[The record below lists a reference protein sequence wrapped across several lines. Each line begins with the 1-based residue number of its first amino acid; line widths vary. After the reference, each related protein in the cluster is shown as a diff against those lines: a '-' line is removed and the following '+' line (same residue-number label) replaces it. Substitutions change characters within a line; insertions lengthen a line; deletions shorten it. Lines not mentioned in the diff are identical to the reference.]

1 MPRPAPSL
9 PDPGLPDGDLA
20 VALALGAGEVLSGLR
35 ADVDAAGGGFV
46 AGELKDA
53 GDAASQAWLAAALA
67 HARPGDAVLSEEA
80 ADSAA
85 RLTADRV
92 WIVDP
97 LDGTREFAER
107 TSPSVELVETQ
118 FPMVNGVSTGSTSG
132 GAWRDDFA
140 VHVAL
145 WERGSGLTA
154 GAVGLP
160 ARDAVLST
168 VSRPARP
175 ADDVD
180 EVLAG
185 RRPLRIA
192 ASRSRPPQFVQ
203 DLAARDDVELV
214 PMGSAGVKVVSVVD
228 GTVDAYV
235 HAGGQYEWDSAAP
248 VAVALAA
255 GLECTRL
262 DGTPL
267 EYNRQDPWLP
277 DLFVCHPAVAAHL
290 RAALTTVG
298 VDIKEGAQ
306 P

>member
-1 MPRPAPSL
+1 MPQSSPSY
-9 PDPGLPDGDLA
+9 PDPALPDGELA
-20 VALALGAGEVLSGLR
+20 VVLARGAGEVLLGLR
-35 ADVDAAGGGFV
+35 AEVDAAGGDFV
-46 AGELKDA
+46 AAGLKDA
-53 GDAASQAWLAAALA
+53 GDTASQAWLAGALA
-67 HARPGDAVLSEEA
+67 HARPDDAVLSEEA
-80 ADSAA
+80 KDVGA
-85 RLTADRV
+85 RATADRV
-92 WIVDP
+92 WIIDP

-107 TSPSVELVETQ
+107 HAEGEL
-118 FPMVNGVSTGSTSG
+118 S

-168 VSRPARP
+168 VATG
-175 ADDVD
+175 ADLSDAGA
-180 EVLAG
+180 VLAG
-185 RRPLRIA
+185 TRPLRLA
-192 ASRSRPPQFVQ
+192 ASRSRPPEFVR
-203 DLAARDDVELV
+203 DLAARGDVELV

-235 HAGGQYEWDSAAP
+235 HGGGQYEWDSAAP

-255 GLECTRL
+255 GLDCTRL
-262 DGTPL
+262 DGTAL

-277 DLFVCHPAVAAHL
+277 DLFVSHPAVASRL
-290 RAALTTVG
+290 RAALTAVG

-306 P
+306 S

>member
-1 MPRPAPSL
+1 MSAPAPSF
-9 PDPGLPDGDLA
+9 PDPGLPDGELA
-20 VALALGAGEVLSGLR
+20 VALGLGAGEVLRGLR
-35 ADVDAAGGGFV
+35 AEVDAAGGSFV

-53 GDAASQAWLAAALA
+53 GDAASQSWLAAALA

-107 TSPSVELVETQ
+107 ATDDA
-118 FPMVNGVSTGSTSG
+118 G
-132 GAWRDDFA
+132 WRDDFA

-145 WERGSGLTA
+145 WERGTGRADGLTV

-168 VSRPARP
+168 VTPAARP
-175 ADDVD
+175 AGDVD
-180 EVLAG
+180 AVLAG
-185 RRPLRIA
+185 RRPLRLA

-203 DLAARDDVELV
+203 DLAARGDVELV

-248 VAVALAA
+248 VAVARAA

-290 RAALTTVG
+290 RAALAEVG

>member
-1 MPRPAPSL
+1 MPPSAPSF
-9 PDPGLPDGDLA
+9 PDPGLPDGELA
-20 VALALGAGEVLSGLR
+20 VALALGAGEVLRGLR
-35 ADVDAAGGGFV
+35 ADVDAAGGAFV

-53 GDAASQAWLAAALA
+53 GDAASQAWIAAALA
-67 HARPGDAVLSEEA
+67 HARPDDAVLSEEA

-107 TSPSVELVETQ
+107 VPPVEPVGTR
-118 FPMVNGVSTGSTSG
+118 VSTGSTSP
-132 GAWRDDFA
+132 AWRDDFA

-145 WERGSGLTA
+145 WERGSARSDGLVA

-168 VSRPARP
+168 VTPGGARP
-175 ADDVD
+175 VAGA
-180 EVLAG
+180 EAVLDG
-185 RRPLRIA
+185 RRRLRLA

-203 DLAARDDVELV
+203 DLAARGHVELV

-255 GLECTRL
+255 GLDCTRL

-277 DLFVCHPAVAAHL
+277 DLFVCHPALAARL
-290 RAALTTVG
+290 RAALTAVG

>member
-1 MPRPAPSL
+1 MPRPAPSF
-9 PDPGLPDGDLA
+9 PDPGLSDGELA
-20 VALALGAGEVLSGLR
+20 VALAQGAGQVLRGLR
-35 ADVDAAGGGFV
+35 AEVDAAGDAFEPR
-46 AGELKDA
+46 ELKDA
-53 GDAASQAWLAAALA
+53 GDAASQSWLAAALA

-80 ADSAA
+80 ADSAD
-85 RLTADRV
+85 RLAADRV
-92 WIVDP
+92 WIIDP

-107 TSPSVELVETQ
+107 AGE
-118 FPMVNGVSTGSTSG
+118 G
-132 GAWRDDFA
+132 WRDDFA

-145 WERGSGLTA
+145 WERGVARPDGLA
-154 GAVGLP
+154 VGAVGLP

-168 VSRPARP
+168 VEPDGARALP
-175 ADDVD
+175 DDD
-180 EVLAG
+180 AAAVLAG
-185 RRPLRIA
+185 RRPLRLA
-192 ASRSRPPQFVQ
+192 ASRSRPPAFVT
-203 DLAARDDVELV
+203 DLAARGGVELV

-267 EYNRQDPWLP
+267 VYNRQDPWLP
-277 DLFVCHPAVAAHL
+277 DLFVCHPAVAAYL
-290 RAALTTVG
+290 RAALTEAG

>member
-1 MPRPAPSL
+1 MPRPAPSF

-20 VALALGAGEVLSGLR
+20 VALATGAGEVLRGLR
-35 ADVDAAGGGFV
+35 AEVDAAGGAFEPR
-46 AGELKDA
+46 ELKAA
-53 GDAASQAWLAAALA
+53 GDAASQSWLAAALA

-80 ADSAA
+80 ADSAD

-92 WIVDP
+92 WIIDP

-107 TSPSVELVETQ
+107 PADDPS
-118 FPMVNGVSTGSTSG
+118 G
-132 GAWRDDFA
+132 WRDDFA

-145 WERGSGLTA
+145 WSRGVGRPDGLAA
-154 GAVGLP
+154 GAVALP
-160 ARDAVLST
+160 ARDAVVST
-168 VSRPARP
+168 VTPRDSRALP
-175 ADDVD
+175 ADDADDVAA
-180 EVLAG
+180 VIAG
-185 RRPLRIA
+185 RRPLRLA
-192 ASRSRPPQFVQ
+192 ASRSRPPEFVQ
-203 DLAARDDVELV
+203 RLAARGDVELV

-255 GLECTRL
+255 GLVCTRL

-277 DLFVCHPAVAAHL
+277 DLFVCHPAVAPHL
-290 RAALTTVG
+290 RAALTQVG

>member
-1 MPRPAPSL
+1 MSPSAPSF
-9 PDPGLPDGDLA
+9 PDPGLPDGELA
-20 VALALGAGEVLSGLR
+20 AVLARGAGEVLRGLR
-35 ADVDAAGGGFV
+35 ADVDAAGGAFV
-46 AGELKDA
+46 TGELKDA
-53 GDAASQAWLAAALA
+53 GDTASQAWLADALA
-67 HARPGDAVLSEEA
+67 HARPYDAVLSEEA
-80 ADSAA
+80 ADPAA

-92 WIVDP
+92 WIIDP

-107 TSPSVELVETQ
+107 LAPAGPV
-118 FPMVNGVSTGSTSG
+118 GTGASAG
-132 GAWRDDFA
+132 PAAAAWRDDFA

-145 WERGSGLTA
+145 WERGSDRPAWLAA

-160 ARDAVLST
+160 ARSVVLGTTPTEGSSD
-168 VSRPARP
+168 VRP
-175 ADDVD
+175 ADPAA
-180 EVLAG
+180 VLAG
-185 RRPLRIA
+185 RRPLRLA
-192 ASRSRPPQFVQ
+192 ASRSRPPEFVRR
-203 DLAARDDVELV
+203 LAARGGVELV
-214 PMGSAGVKVVSVVD
+214 PMGSAGVKVLSVVD

-277 DLFVCHPAVAAHL
+277 DLFVCHPALAARL
-290 RAALTTVG
+290 RAALTEVG

>member
-1 MPRPAPSL
+1 MSPSAPSF
-9 PDPGLPDGDLA
+9 PDPGLPDGELA
-20 VALALGAGEVLSGLR
+20 VALARGAGEVLRGLR
-35 ADVDAAGGGFV
+35 ADVDAAGGAFV
-46 AGELKDA
+46 AKELKDA

-67 HARPGDAVLSEEA
+67 HTRPGDAVLSEEA
-80 ADSAA
+80 ADSTA
-85 RLTADRV
+85 RLAADRV

-107 TSPSVELVETQ
+107 VADD
-118 FPMVNGVSTGSTSG
+118 

-145 WERGSGLTA
+145 WCRGVERSDGLAA

-160 ARDAVLST
+160 ARGTVLST
-168 VSRPARP
+168 VAVVEPASD
-175 ADDVD
+175 A
-180 EVLAG
+180 EAVLAG
-185 RRPLRIA
+185 RRPLRLA

-203 DLAARDDVELV
+203 DLAARGDVELV

-228 GTVDAYV
+228 GSVDAYV

-255 GLECTRL
+255 GLDCTRL
-262 DGTPL
+262 AGNPL

-277 DLFVCHPAVAAHL
+277 DLFVCRPALAGRL
-290 RAALTTVG
+290 RGALTDVG

-306 P
+306 S

>member
-1 MPRPAPSL
+1 MSASAPSF
-9 PDPGLPDGDLA
+9 PDPGLPDGELA
-20 VALALGAGEVLSGLR
+20 VALAQGAGEVLRGLR
-35 ADVDAAGGGFV
+35 AEVDAAGGSFV
-46 AGELKDA
+46 ARELKDA
-53 GDAASQAWLAAALA
+53 GDAASQSWLAGALA

-80 ADSAA
+80 ADTAA

-107 TSPSVELVETQ
+107 A
-118 FPMVNGVSTGSTSG
+118 GD
-132 GAWRDDFA
+132 GAGWRDDFA

-145 WERGSGLTA
+145 WDRGVARSDGLAA

-160 ARDAVLST
+160 ARGAVLST
-168 VSRPARP
+168 ATTDAGPSP
-175 ADDVD
+175 ADDTD
-180 EVLAG
+180 AVLAG
-185 RRPLRIA
+185 RRPLRLA

-255 GLECTRL
+255 GLVCTRL

-277 DLFVCHPAVAAHL
+277 DLFVSHPAVAAHL
-290 RAALTTVG
+290 RAALTEVG

>member
-1 MPRPAPSL
+1 MSPSAPSF
-9 PDPGLPDGDLA
+9 PDPGLPDGELA
-20 VALALGAGEVLSGLR
+20 VALALGAGEVLRALR
-35 ADVDAAGGGFV
+35 ADVDASGGAFV

-92 WIVDP
+92 WVVDP

-107 TSPSVELVETQ
+107 AA
-118 FPMVNGVSTGSTSG
+118 TGG
-132 GAWRDDFA
+132 GWRDDFA

-145 WERGSGLTA
+145 WERGSARSDGLVA

-168 VSRPARP
+168 VSPEGDPAAGPARDLD
-175 ADDVD
+175 A
-180 EVLAG
+180 VLDG
-185 RRPLRIA
+185 RRPLRLA

-203 DLAARDDVELV
+203 DLAARGDVELV

-277 DLFVCHPAVAAHL
+277 DLFVCHPVLAARL
-290 RAALTTVG
+290 RTALTEVG

>member
-1 MPRPAPSL
+1 MSASAPSL
-9 PDPGLPDGDLA
+9 PDPGLPDGELA
-20 VALALGAGEVLSGLR
+20 VALAQGAGEVLRSLR
-35 ADVDAAGGGFV
+35 AEVDAAGGSFV

-53 GDAASQAWLAAALA
+53 GDAASQSWLAAALA
-67 HARPGDAVLSEEA
+67 HARPADAVLSEEA

-85 RLTADRV
+85 RLAADRV
-92 WIVDP
+92 WIIDP

-107 TSPSVELVETQ
+107 
-118 FPMVNGVSTGSTSG
+118 VSTGSTT

-145 WERGSGLTA
+145 WDRDVARSDGLAA

-160 ARDAVLST
+160 ARDAVLGTAPTGSG
-168 VSRPARP
+168 PRP
-175 ADDVD
+175 ADDTD
-180 EVLAG
+180 AALAG
-185 RRPLRIA
+185 RRPLRLA

-255 GLECTRL
+255 GLVCTRL

-277 DLFVCHPAVAAHL
+277 DLFVSHPAVAAHL
-290 RAALTTVG
+290 RAALTAVG

-306 P
+306 S

>member
-1 MPRPAPSL
+1 MPRPAPSF

-20 VALALGAGEVLSGLR
+20 VALAEGAGEVLRGLR
-35 ADVDAAGGGFV
+35 AEVDAAGGEFEPR
-46 AGELKDA
+46 ELKDA
-53 GDAASQAWLAAALA
+53 GDAASQSWLAAALA

-85 RLTADRV
+85 RLAADRV

-107 TSPSVELVETQ
+107 A
-118 FPMVNGVSTGSTSG
+118 GD
-132 GAWRDDFA
+132 GAGWRDDFA

-145 WERGSGLTA
+145 WERGVPRADGLAA

-160 ARDAVLST
+160 ARGAALST
-168 VSRPARP
+168 VSPEGGSTARP
-175 ADDVD
+175 ADDVAA
-180 EVLAG
+180 VLAG
-185 RRPLRIA
+185 RRPLRLA

-277 DLFVCHPAVAAHL
+277 DLFVSHPAVAAHL
-290 RAALTTVG
+290 RAALTEVG

>member
-1 MPRPAPSL
+1 MPASAPSF
-9 PDPGLPDGDLA
+9 PDPGLPDGELA
-20 VALALGAGEVLSGLR
+20 VALAEGAGAVLRGLR

-46 AGELKDA
+46 AAELKDA
-53 GDAASQAWLAAALA
+53 GDAAGQAWLAAALA
-67 HARPGDAVLSEEA
+67 HARPDDAVLSEEA
-80 ADSAA
+80 KDVGSRA
-85 RLTADRV
+85 TADRV
-92 WIVDP
+92 WIIDP

-107 TSPSVELVETQ
+107 FADDDRAGE
-118 FPMVNGVSTGSTSG
+118 
-132 GAWRDDFA
+132 WRDDFA

-145 WERGSGLTA
+145 WERAAGRPDGLAA

-160 ARDAVLST
+160 ARDAVPST
-168 VSRPARP
+168 AAPGAGRSD
-175 ADDVD
+175 ADA
-180 EVLAG
+180 VLAG

-192 ASRSRPPQFVQ
+192 ASRSRPPEFVRA
-203 DLAARDDVELV
+203 LAERSDVELV

-267 EYNRQDPWLP
+267 VYNRQDPWLP
-277 DLFVCHPAVAAHL
+277 DLFVCHPALAARL
-290 RAALTTVG
+290 RAALTAVG

-306 P
+306 S